1 MRKHSKTMKST
12 VLVCALWMGCSVGLF
27 AQEFKAKLANSK
39 DRKISIEMDASTL
52 KIEGY
57 DGDEL
62 IIKGNG
68 FQEPPEQAKGLRSLY
83 NSAVDNTG
91 IGLAVTTQGNGLKI
105 EKASRKSTSYIL
117 KVPKKVA
124 ILYQQVNWNGGSI
137 SISNVDGDLEVKTN
151 NGKID
156 LLNVTGPVVANS
168 TNGAI
173 KVVYSSLNQE
183 KPSAISSI
191 SSAIDVSLPTNAKST
206 LSMKSISGEIYTDLD
221 LDLKNAKEG
230 MSRVGGGHSINA
242 TTNGGGVEIKLSSIS
257 SNIYLRKQ

>member
-27 AQEFKAKLANSK
+27 AQEFKTKLANSK

-68 FQEPPEQAKGLRSLY
+68 FQDPPEQAKGLRSLY

-105 EKASRKSTSYIL
+105 EKASVTLEIIL
-117 KVPKKVA
+117 T
-124 ILYQQVNWNGGSI
+124 QVVGP
-137 SISNVDGDLEVKTN
+137 
-151 NGKID
+151 
-156 LLNVTGPVVANS
+156 TGFLQLG
-168 TNGAI
+168 T
-173 KVVYSSLNQE
+173 Q
-183 KPSAISSI
+183 
-191 SSAIDVSLPTNAKST
+191 
-206 LSMKSISGEIYTDLD
+206 
-221 LDLKNAKEG
+221 G
-230 MSRVGGGHSINA
+230 MFQIMMN
-242 TTNGGGVEIKLSSIS
+242 IKL
-257 SNIYLRKQ
+257 LLDQL